1 MMTYGRSEAL
11 LERRP
16 GFGLVELIVA
26 LLILS
31 IGLVA
36 LTGAAAVA
44 QRSLTGA
51 RSHEAAAE
59 TAALVLDS
67 LMREAAPE
75 PGERRHGPAV
85 ARWGIREDS
94 TAVRIDLTISVLDGP
109 RARRLTFSAIHHAR

>member
-1 MMTYGRSEAL
+1 MSYGGAAAL
-11 LERRP
+11 REP
-16 GFGLVELIVA
+16 KAGFGLVELIVA

-31 IGLVA
+31 IGLLA

-51 RSHEAAAE
+51 RVHEAGAE

-75 PGERRHGPAV
+75 PGARRHGPVV

-94 TAVRIDLTISVLDGP
+94 TAMRIDLTISVLDGS
-109 RARRLTFSAIHHAR
+109 RARRLTFRAIHHAR

>member
-1 MMTYGRSEAL
+1 MTGGDSGARA
-11 LERRP
+11 P

-31 IGLVA
+31 IGLGA

-51 RSHEAAAE
+51 RAHEDGTE

-67 LMREAAPE
+67 LMRVAAPAS
-75 PGERRHGPAV
+75 GERRHGRTSAQ
-85 ARWGIREDS
+85 WTIREDS
-94 TAVRIDLTISVLDGP
+94 IAVRIDLAVTVRDGP
-109 RARRLTFSAIHHAR
+109 RERRLTFLATHHAR